1 MDRIDRRTALDV
13 LLALTLAA
21 FGVVGTLGAGAR
33 TDVDLSVDA
42 WGLALVLLA
51 ALVLAVRRRW
61 PLAVLIAAT
70 VATST
75 YLVLGYPYGPIL
87 LSFFVAVYTSARHL
101 PTRTAVPA
109 AGVAVAVLLLHVLF
123 GRSELP
129 WFVAIVPAAAW
140 VVVPFAVGLSVRL
153 SQESR
158 TQARAEVVRQQVH
171 EERMRVA
178 QEVHDVVG
186 HGLAAIKMQADV
198 ALHVLPKKPDQAEA
212 ALRAISTSSEAALD
226 ELRATLAV
234 VRSPEESR
242 AATPGLARLGDLEA
256 RMAHAGLRLRIDT
269 NGEPRVL
276 PAPVDLVAYRVV
288 QESLTN
294 VLRHADSE
302 VATVRVGYEV
312 DTVTVEV
319 RDPGVAGRA
328 MTVGEGTGI
337 VGMRERV
344 ASLGGTFAA
353 GPGPD
358 GGFQVRA
365 VLPTVEPT

>member
-1 MDRIDRRTALDV
+1 MDRIDRQSAFDG
-13 LLALTLAA
+13 LLALVLAA

-33 TDVDLSVDA
+33 TDVDQPVDA
-42 WGLALVLLA
+42 WGIALVLFA

-61 PLAVLIAAT
+61 PLAVLVAAT
-70 VATST
+70 LATST

-101 PTRTAVPA
+101 PARTAVPA
-109 AGVAVAVLLLHVLF
+109 AGVAVAVLLLHVVL

-129 WFVAIVPAAAW
+129 WWVAIAPGAAW
-140 VVVPFAVGLSVRL
+140 VVVPFAVGLSVRV
-153 SQESR
+153 SNESR
-158 TQARAEVVRQQVH
+158 SQARAEVVRQQVH

-212 ALRAISTSSEAALD
+212 ALRAISSSSEAALD

-234 VRSPEESR
+234 VRRPEESR
-242 AATPGLARLGDLEA
+242 AAAPGLARLGDLEA
-256 RMAHAGLRLRIDT
+256 RMTHAGLRLRVVTD
-269 NGEPRVL
+269 GEPRVL
-276 PAPVDLVAYRVV
+276 PAAVDLVAYRIV

-294 VLRHADSE
+294 VLRHADTE
-302 VATVRVGYEV
+302 VATVRVGYDV

-319 RDPGVAGRA
+319 SDPGNAGRVA
-328 MTVGEGTGI
+328 TVGEGTGI

-344 ASLGGTFAA
+344 ASVGGRFVA
-353 GPGPD
+353 GPAPD

-365 VLPTVEPT
+365 VLPTMEPT

>member
-13 LLALTLAA
+13 LLALALAA

-33 TDVDLSVDA
+33 TDTDLPVDGWA
-42 WGLALVLLA
+42 FALVLVT

-61 PLAVLIAAT
+61 PLAVLVVAA

-75 YLVLGYPYGPIL
+75 YLVFGYPFGPIL
-87 LSFFVAVYTSARHL
+87 LSFFVAVYTAARHL
-101 PTRTAVPA
+101 PIRISAPA
-109 AGVAVAVLLLHVLF
+109 AGVAVAVFLLHVVL
-123 GRSELP
+123 GRSELA

-140 VVVPFAVGLSVRL
+140 VVVPFAVGLSVRM
-153 SQESR
+153 SHESR

-212 ALRAISTSSEAALD
+212 ALRAISSSSEAALD

-234 VRSPEESR
+234 IRRPEESR

-256 RMAHAGLRLRIDT
+256 RMTHAGLRLRVVT
-269 NGEPRVL
+269 SGEPRTL
-276 PAPVDLVAYRVV
+276 PAAVDLAAYRIV

-294 VLRHADSE
+294 VLRHADAE

-319 RDPGVAGRA
+319 TNPGDGGPV
-328 MTVGEGTGI
+328 TVGEGTGI

-344 ASLGGTFAA
+344 ATLGGTFVA
-353 GPGPD
+353 GPEPD

-365 VLPTVEPT
+365 VLPTVEPA